1 MKAEDRHIIGKSI
14 SILHRY
20 GQIFINGEFKELSIG
35 KGQYMILICLFYHD
49 GITQDD
55 VTKKIKI
62 DKANVARGVKKL
74 EENGYVIRQV
84 DPDDKRAYR
93 LHLTEK
99 AIKVKPY
106 IYESLAKWMDIITDG
121 ISADEIEQFINT
133 ITKLTINACEYSGD
147 VKLANHLK
155 SKER

>member
-1 MKAEDRHIIGKSI
+1 MKYKDKHIIGKSI
-14 SILHRY
+14 SILYRY
-20 GQIFINGEFKELSIG
+20 SQIFFNDEFKELSIG
-35 KGQYMILICLFYHD
+35 KGQYMILMCLYWHK

-55 VTKKIKI
+55 IAKKLRI

-74 EENGYVIRQV
+74 EEEGYVTREV

-93 LHLTEK
+93 LYTTEK
-99 AIKVKPY
+99 AIKVQPQ
-106 IYESLAKWMDIITDG
+106 IYDSLIKWTNIITDN
-121 ISADEIEQFINT
+121 ISNDEIEQFIKT

-155 SKER
+155 SKE

>member
-20 GQIFINGEFKELSIG
+20 GQIFFNDEFKELSIS
-35 KGQYMILICLFYHD
+35 KGQYSILICLFYHD

-55 VTKKIKI
+55 VAKKLRI
-62 DKANVARGVKKL
+62 DKANIARGVKKL
-74 EENGYVIRQV
+74 EENGYVVRQV

-93 LHLTEK
+93 LHPTEK
-99 AIKVKPY
+99 AIKVKPH

-121 ISADEIEQFINT
+121 ISEDEIEQFIKT

-147 VKLANHLK
+147 VKLAHHLK
-155 SKER
+155 NKE

>member
-1 MKAEDRHIIGKSI
+1 MKHEDRHIIGKSI

-20 GQIFINGEFKELSIG
+20 GQIFFNDEFKKLSIG
-35 KGQYMILICLFYHD
+35 KGQYMILICLFHHD

-55 VTKKIKI
+55 VAHKLRI

-74 EENGYVIRQV
+74 EESGYVIRQI

-93 LHLTEK
+93 LHPTEK

-106 IYESLAKWMDIITDG
+106 IYESLIKWMNVITNG
-121 ISADEIEQFINT
+121 ISDDEIEQFIKT

-155 SKER
+155 NKE